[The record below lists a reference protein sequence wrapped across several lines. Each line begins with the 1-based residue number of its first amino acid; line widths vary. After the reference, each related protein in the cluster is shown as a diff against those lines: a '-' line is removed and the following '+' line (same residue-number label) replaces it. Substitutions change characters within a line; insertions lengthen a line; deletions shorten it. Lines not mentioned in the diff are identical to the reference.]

1 MTWGN
6 IVLPW
11 VICSALDL
19 SFGNLHRYDQAGQKS
34 ISHILGAIFKRE
46 GALSPEFSREFH
58 SFQVSWF
65 LRVRWNK
72 AFLWNFR
79 LGRK

>member
-6 IVLPW
+6 IVLPRFMS
-11 VICSALDL
+11 SALDL
-19 SFGNLHRYDQAGQKS
+19 SFGNLHRDDQAGQKS
-34 ISHILGAIFKRE
+34 ISHILGAIFKRA
-46 GALSPEFSREFH
+46 GAVSPDFSRGFH
-58 SFQVSWF
+58 CFQVSWF